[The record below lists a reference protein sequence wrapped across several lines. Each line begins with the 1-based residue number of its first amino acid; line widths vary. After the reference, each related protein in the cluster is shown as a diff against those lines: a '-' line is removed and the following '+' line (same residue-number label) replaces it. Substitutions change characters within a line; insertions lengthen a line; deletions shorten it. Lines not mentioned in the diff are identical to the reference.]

1 MMAPLLL
8 MRAAK
13 NSRMEVKIV
22 LVTILLV
29 LLLPIIGVIALGSA
43 PLTILALG
51 FSSGE
56 SLYQGPVSTTDLY
69 DWGNCTYWAAL
80 LRQQAGKPIPNNW
93 GNAATWAIRAL
104 LAGYVVDH
112 TPSPTAIMQISNVD
126 NGLGHVA
133 YVESVDPT
141 SGNWTISEMNV
152 KGFDIVDTPT
162 LPATAA
168 VNYSFIHDKVITKEV
183 IP

>member
-1 MMAPLLL
+1 MMPLLL

-13 NSRMEVKIV
+13 NARMEVKII
-22 LVTILLV
+22 LVTLVIV
-29 LLLPIIGVIALGSA
+29 LLLPIIGVIALGSDT
-43 PLTILALG
+43 LSILALG

-56 SLYQGPVSTTDLY
+56 SLYQGPVSPTDLY

-80 LRQQAGKPIPNNW
+80 LRQQAGKPIPNDW

-112 TPSPTAIMQISNVD
+112 TPSPTAIMQTPD
-126 NGLGHVA
+126 AAKGLGHVA
-133 YVESVDPT
+133 FVESVDP
-141 SGNWTISEMNV
+141 GNGTWTISEMNV
-152 KGFDIVDTPT
+152 KGYDIVDTQT
-162 LPATAA
+162 LPASAA
-168 VNYSFIHDKVITKEV
+168 NNYSFIHDKVIRKED